1 MKVKEYNKLL
11 KDIEKDKK
19 DSLKQL
25 FDATVYDLHYFASK
39 YIKSREIINTF
50 IVDFFIDIW
59 NNTDK
64 YKNIDNTSVDMF
76 LKQKLYDFIER
87 NL

>member
-11 KDIEKDKK
+11 KDIEKGKK

-50 IVDFFIDIW
+50 VVDFFIDIW
-59 NNTDK
+59 NNTDN
-64 YKNIDNTSVDMF
+64 YKNIDNIDTTNF
-76 LKQKLYDFIER
+76 LNQKLYEYIER